1 MSLNDEL
8 KIYVENFRD
17 SNLAERVELTAN
29 IPPKLKTDLENIC
42 EYWLKPETQEELQ
55 ANIDLLVSLAISTIL
70 WRWGMKGY
78 EAFEY

>member
-8 KIYVENFRD
+8 KTYVENFRD

-29 IPPKLKTDLENIC
+29 ISPKLKTDLENLC
-42 EYWLKPETQEELQ
+42 EFWFNPEAQEELQ
-55 ANIDLLVSLAISTIL
+55 TNIDLLVSLAISTIL

-78 EAFEY
+78 EAFKY